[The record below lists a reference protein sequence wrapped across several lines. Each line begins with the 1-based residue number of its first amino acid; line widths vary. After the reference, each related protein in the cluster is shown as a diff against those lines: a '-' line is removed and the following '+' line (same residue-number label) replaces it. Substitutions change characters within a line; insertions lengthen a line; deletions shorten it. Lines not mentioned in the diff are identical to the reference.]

1 MTLHKPKKPNPKTYK
16 MGNFKNSAL
25 YVCARFIRLQALWS
39 RDHARQGAYS
49 VLKYKLAIS

>member
-39 RDHARQGAYS
+39 SDHARQGAYS